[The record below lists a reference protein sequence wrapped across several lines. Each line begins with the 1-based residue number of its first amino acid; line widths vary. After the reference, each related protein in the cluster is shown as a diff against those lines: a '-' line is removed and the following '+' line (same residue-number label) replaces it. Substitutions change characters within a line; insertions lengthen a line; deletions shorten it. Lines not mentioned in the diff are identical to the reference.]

1 MAYNQC
7 GRPRGD
13 SDPRRR
19 QKHAQCYAMR
29 RGLGLPPG
37 VIARGFGVTIRTV
50 QLWVAKASSYDDALV
65 RCAAVMAEQIGGRCR
80 E

>member
-1 MAYNQC
+1 MAYNQR
-7 GRPRGD
+7 GRPRGE

-19 QKHAQCYAMR
+19 LTHAQCYAMR

-50 QLWVAKASSYDDALV
+50 QLWVAKAHGYDDALV
-65 RCAAVMAEQIGGRCR
+65 RCASVMAEQIGGRVR
-80 E
+80 